1 MKFSSLKNQLS
12 SLRTREEFGAVSPQ
26 KLEEGRTA
34 LLRTIGEVEMAHPVY
49 TWTHKADF
57 VLDFALQSVARPMA
71 VGFTAVMLTLGGW
84 VAAVNASSESVPGD
98 TLYPVK
104 MAAEKIHLTLTTSSE
119 QRAKL
124 QLEFAGRRLA
134 EIKNVRASNRSGKQ
148 VRVQSAVQ
156 QFRKEMASVN
166 SHLDSVAQGNSGDAA
181 ALVELVGE
189 KTNAYAAT
197 IREDVASTSDVRSSE
212 EVLQDVRAAEQDVI
226 AVGQKAVETLVEQ
239 QEAMPDGDD
248 EEELQNVF
256 RTNLNDL
263 QARVAV
269 VKARLATIEVALRRG
284 DVDQALRGDAYAL
297 VSKIRVNL
305 ILVQPDLDDAVDS
318 LAAGGFRSTFN
329 TLARLQSTM
338 SVVSDLLIQLE
349 VGISSP
355 APSKEE

>member
-1 MKFSSLKNQLS
+1 
-12 SLRTREEFGAVSPQ
+12 
-26 KLEEGRTA
+26 
-34 LLRTIGEVEMAHPVY
+34 
-49 TWTHKADF
+49 
-57 VLDFALQSVARPMA
+57 
-71 VGFTAVMLTLGGW
+71 
-84 VAAVNASSESVPGD
+84 VNASSESVPGD